1 MAAED
6 GWPLKSAEEGCSLKA
21 AEDGCSLK
29 AAEIGCCGWLLL
41 KGCSLKVVWRERF
54 LV

>member
-41 KGCSLKVVWRERF
+41 KGCSLKVVWCKRF